1 MFKKQYILK
10 FGYQFLLYNTYYL
23 YLLMKEID
31 NILTH
36 FGDATYQKYIFL
48 AARCVQ
54 LDNGVT
60 SPWLQEWEGELQLCW
75 LLLL

>member
-1 MFKKQYILK
+1 
-10 FGYQFLLYNTYYL
+10 
-23 YLLMKEID
+23 MKEID

-48 AARCVQ
+48 ATRCVQ

-60 SPWLQEWEGELQLCW
+60 SPWLQEWEGENVDYYYCRHCVFLFLKNRTQINLKNFESV
-75 LLLL
+75 